1 MRTSLNNIKEIDN
14 HVLGLAS
21 PQDSLLFEARM
32 IINPELKL
40 DVAWH
45 RQTLTLVQQYGRKQL
60 RADIEA
66 VHNQLFTQP
75 QHLSF
80 RQSILRF
87 FKR

>member
-1 MRTSLNNIKEIDN
+1 MRTSLNNIKEIDD
-14 HVLGLAS
+14 HVLGLAA
-21 PQDSLLFEARM
+21 PQDGLLLEAKM
-32 IINPELKL
+32 ILNPELSM

-66 VHNQLFTQP
+66 VHQQLFTRPKHQN
-75 QHLSF
+75 F
-80 RQSILRF
+80 RETILRY

>member
-1 MRTSLNNIKEIDN
+1 MRTSLNNIKEMDD
-14 HVLGLAS
+14 HVLGFHA
-21 PQDSLLFEARM
+21 PQDGLLFEAKM
-32 IINPELKL
+32 ILNPELKL

-45 RQTLTLVQQYGRKQL
+45 KQTLTLVQQYGRKQL

-75 QHLSF
+75 EHNSF
-80 RQSILRF
+80 RQTILRF

>member
-1 MRTSLNNIKEIDN
+1 MRTSLNNIKQVDD

-21 PQDSLLFEARM
+21 QQDSLLFEAKL
-32 IINPELKL
+32 IINPELKV

-45 RQTLTLVQQYGRKQL
+45 RQTLNLVQQFGRKQL

-66 VHNQLFTQP
+66 VHQQLFTQP
-75 QHLSF
+75 QHQSF